1 VTVGQLGTNLWTPIV
16 STIVLI
22 VAAVAVSI
30 WSFNRQE
37 L

>member
-1 VTVGQLGTNLWTPIV
+1 VAQLGTDLWTPIV

-22 VAAVAVSI
+22 VAAIALSV
-30 WSFNRQE
+30 WSFGRQE